1 MTSRRRQIIA
11 VLVGIIVLIV
21 VPVLVLRSVAGPPQV
36 HPHRTSRAIYQVRH
50 AAHTQPQQKRAQAR
64 LAETAAARRRATI
77 ASPSLPTI
85 ALPTHTGTATPV
97 PH

>member
-1 MTSRRRQIIA
+1 MSRRRRLIVGA
-11 VLVGIIVLIV
+11 LVGVLVLIV

-36 HPHRTSRAIYQVRH
+36 HPHHTSRAIYQVRH

-64 LAETAAARRRATI
+64 LAETAAALRRAT
-77 ASPSLPTI
+77 AAPPSLPTI
-85 ALPTHTGTATPV
+85 ALPAHTAIATPK